1 MATEAQIAAN
11 RLNSQKS
18 TGPRTDAGKAIV
30 SRNAEKHSKLSRT
43 LLVSSQS
50 NQESSSEF
58 SALCDE
64 YYASL
69 DPVGPLEEM
78 LVDRIVSAVWR
89 MRRAHHVESGE
100 IAMNLERTEQKS
112 DEINPVATLLKAAEA
127 TNREDVLKSLEK
139 SVPGCEYVL
148 THLREA
154 HAAVRRDNLLTKD
167 TFGRLYKAFR
177 GRGKAVTDPLL
188 KKVFPLEINLA
199 KIDPDILQEHQKGL
213 LDLLDRQIQYFE
225 EILATLCSDPD
236 PGTRARQDAAMLPGG
251 HTLERILRYET
262 VLERQIF
269 GSMAQLEKLQ
279 SRRLSNCGQSQK
291 GFIQ

>member
-30 SRNAEKHSKLSRT
+30 SRNAEKHTKLSRT

-58 SALCDE
+58 KTLCDE
-64 YYASL
+64 YYESL
-69 DPVGPLEEM
+69 DPVGPIEEM

-100 IAMNLERTEQKS
+100 IAMNLQIS
-112 DEINPVATLLKAAEA
+112 DRYNPLPILLQAADEN
-127 TNREDVLKSLEK
+127 NREDILPALDKTVRGCEFILERLNDVRAAVQRDGRLTSLTYNNFNRAFRNHAKSL
-139 SVPGCEYVL
+139 
-148 THLREA
+148 
-154 HAAVRRDNLLTKD
+154 
-167 TFGRLYKAFR
+167 
-177 GRGKAVTDPLL
+177 TDPLS

-213 LDLLDRQIQYFE
+213 LDLLDQQIQYFE
-225 EILATLCSDPD
+225 EIMANRRSDPD

-269 GSMAQLEKLQ
+269 NSMAQLEKLQ
-279 SRRLSNCGQSQK
+279 SRRLSKCG
-291 GFIQ
+291 